1 MEKPAPDEQPWQWIM
16 SVTELLMALTCSHM
30 PLDGPHMP
38 LEPSSFPISASE
50 QLYNNCY
57 LDLSVSNTDVPIPPD
72 NGF

>member
-38 LEPSSFPISASE
+38 LEPSGFPSQHQTSYTIT
-50 QLYNNCY
+50 
-57 LDLSVSNTDVPIPPD
+57 VI
-72 NGF
+72 